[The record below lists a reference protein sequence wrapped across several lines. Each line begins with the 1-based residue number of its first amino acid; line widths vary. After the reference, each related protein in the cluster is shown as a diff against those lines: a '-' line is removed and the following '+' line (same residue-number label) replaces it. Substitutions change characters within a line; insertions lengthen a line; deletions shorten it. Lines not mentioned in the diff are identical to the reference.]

1 MKSTDTNA
9 KSGMATYVV
18 CIFAAAL
25 ILAGVYF
32 FVLTPGQPDDSNGPP
47 VIESNEGAGP

>member
-32 FVLTPGQPDDSNGPP
+32 FVLTPGQPDDSNGSTA
-47 VIESNEGAGP
+47 IESDEGAGP